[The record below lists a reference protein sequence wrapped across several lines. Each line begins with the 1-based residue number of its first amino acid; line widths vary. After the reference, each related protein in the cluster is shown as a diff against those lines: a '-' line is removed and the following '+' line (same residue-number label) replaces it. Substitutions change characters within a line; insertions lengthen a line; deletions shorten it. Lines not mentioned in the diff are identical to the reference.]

1 MSEES
6 IVEISRKV
14 PCEEQTPERAKQG
27 CTVFLIAA
35 RPRFSVRDVRWIGD
49 LGHGWPP
56 RWDGEDSVVWERR
69 SVKVSGEDTY
79 SGLGLESRGSEEFDG
94 EIRHHLLLEEWDSRN
109 RANKARA
116 SRWLRVNDVKRPRDR
131 GSLRRSGFDVEQRL
145 H

>member
-14 PCEEQTPERAKQG
+14 PCKEQTPERAKQG

-35 RPRFSVRDVRWIGD
+35 RPRFSVRDVGWIGD
-49 LGHGWPP
+49 LGHGRPL

-79 SGLGLESRGSEEFDG
+79 
-94 EIRHHLLLEEWDSRN
+94 
-109 RANKARA
+109 
-116 SRWLRVNDVKRPRDR
+116 
-131 GSLRRSGFDVEQRL
+131 
-145 H
+145 